1 MMERIVL
8 LHGWSDLREPLK
20 LDREDPGKGE
30 VHSSYQDNSSPIEK
44 KKKMVPTIVGNHPGK
59 ILNLG
64 RAVVDQ
70 IT

>member
-8 LHGWSDLREPLK
+8 LHGWSDLRKPLK

-44 KKKMVPTIVGNHPGK
+44 KEIVPTIVGNHPGK

>member
-1 MMERIVL
+1 MVDQTWESLWNSIEKIQARGKSIL
-8 LHGWSDLREPLK
+8 ATKIILAPLK
-20 LDREDPGKGE
+20 
-30 VHSSYQDNSSPIEK
+30 K
-44 KKKMVPTIVGNHPGK
+44 KEIVPTIVGNHPGK

>member
-20 LDREDPGKGE
+20 LDREDPGKGK
-30 VHSSYQDNSSPIEK
+30 SILATKIILAPLK
-44 KKKMVPTIVGNHPGK
+44 KKEIVPTIVGNHPGK